1 MNKIFKKLLS
11 LLVLSFT
18 LTFFLVSETVSE
30 YNIDDYEYEISDYYN
45 EYQALLNS
53 GKNTIQDAG
62 NFLDKWEEE
71 YNEAEVYKMAT
82 YLFHYLA
89 SSDETI
95 KDIQIEENEPFTTIP
110 DPNDEKNVLFVYRDK
125 VLSFSPFYLG
135 LTYLTEGLTK
145 YTNRFDLWDA
155 LISSYEVNALYED
168 EALVLCDLLDF
179 VDYMNEIGGN
189 WYLDFNEPFEDKIDL
204 DFDEFLYNYYISC
217 CNTMMDVYPDEQSAR
232 MVYERLLDYFGDDSF
247 LYGELGYTY
256 LFESPEDAIY
266 YSEIA
271 YELDNENYV
280 AVHNILVA
288 AFILEDEDLID
299 EYESI
304 IYESNDDSLIESY
317 EITKNAFLE

>member
-1 MNKIFKKLLS
+1 
-11 LLVLSFT
+11 
-18 LTFFLVSETVSE
+18 
-30 YNIDDYEYEISDYYN
+30 
-45 EYQALLNS
+45 
-53 GKNTIQDAG
+53 
-62 NFLDKWEEE
+62 
-71 YNEAEVYKMAT
+71 MAT